1 MSLRTTLDHLRMRG
15 LFQLLHLRSDRGSVP
30 AQPMTRSMVVGFPR
44 SREPAGLGLRLMSTG
59 VVGNGSGKIDGEST
73 SSSSSSSSS
82 SPAGSPAR
90 PPRAPKPGF
99 PRWARWLLGSVFSLV
114 LSFWMPKWGTLLR
127 IGGEAEIVM
136 QEVEKVA
143 EAVEKVATMAEKV
156 SADIAQQLPDD
167 DKFKAAAL
175 IAEHVSEETA
185 NDAHIVEQIIHKVDE
200 VKQDVEDIGKM
211 AEPGESAA
219 YYDEKRKKE
228 GAGGERTLLS
238 ALADLFALVL
248 VYSDLA
254 RRRYEINQR
263 LKWLI

>member
-1 MSLRTTLDHLRMRG
+1 MSLRTTLNTSRMRG
-15 LFQLLHLRSDRGSVP
+15 LFQLLRLRSDP
-30 AQPMTRSMVVGFPR
+30 AAAQPIARSVVVGFPR
-44 SREPAGLGLRLMSTG
+44 RCEPAGLGLRLVSTG
-59 VVGNGSGKIDGEST
+59 GLGNGSGKLDEEST
-73 SSSSSSSSS
+73 SSSSSL
-82 SPAGSPAR
+82 SPAAAPAR

-114 LSFWMPKWGTLLR
+114 LSFWMPKWGTLLQ

-175 IAEHVSEETA
+175 IAEHVLEETA
-185 NDAHIVEQIIHKVDE
+185 NDARIVEQIIHKVDE

-211 AEPGESAA
+211 AEPVIGKIIHE
-219 YYDEKRKKE
+219 
-228 GAGGERTLLS
+228 
-238 ALADLFALVL
+238 
-248 VYSDLA
+248 
-254 RRRYEINQR
+254 NQKTNNK
-263 LKWLI
+263 L